1 MLGNSKDNQPTASG
15 NVDDD
20 TYNGGVVG
28 TQNIID
34 AVNASGSVKTVVYTS
49 SVAAIFHGDKP
60 EGYEWTENDW
70 ASDSAAPLS
79 PYARSKVDTEKMVMA
94 AAADS
99 GGAWSAVS
107 INPAHIV
114 GPQLFEAQY
123 GVWPEQIG
131 QICEGAAVP
140 DGAWNIIDVRDLVAA
155 HRLAA
160 ESDLDHTKVSSDHLQ
175 ASLLQRNPASLA
187 LLTP

>member
-1 MLGNSKDNQPTASG
+1 MLGNSKENQPTASG

-99 GGAWSAVS
+99 GSWSAVS

-160 ESDLDHTKVSSDHLQ
+160 ESDLDHTSVS
-175 ASLLQRNPASLA
+175 
-187 LLTP
+187 T

>member
-1 MLGNSKDNQPTASG
+1 MLGNSKENQPTASG

-123 GVWPEQIG
+123 GV
-131 QICEGAAVP
+131 
-140 DGAWNIIDVRDLVAA
+140 
-155 HRLAA
+155 
-160 ESDLDHTKVSSDHLQ
+160 
-175 ASLLQRNPASLA
+175 
-187 LLTP
+187 